1 MTPTE
6 QSPAHLDLDRER
18 GLTVHWTD
26 GTQSFYPIAY
36 LRRMSPSAEA
46 RTLREQLAKNP
57 LTVLPNTGTGE
68 TLTATT
74 AELIGN
80 YAVRIRFSDG
90 HNTGL
95 YSWDYLRQI
104 DPDNPQPDTTAA
116 TAEADAPP

>member
-1 MTPTE
+1 MTPIE
-6 QSPAHLDLDRER
+6 QSPAHLDLARDR

-26 GTQSFYPIAY
+26 GTRSFYPIAY

-46 RTLREQLAKNP
+46 RILREQLAKNP
-57 LTVLPNTGTGE
+57 LTVLPNTGDGKP
-68 TLTATT
+68 LTATS

-104 DPDNPQPDTTAA
+104 DPEHPRPDPDPSAGP
-116 TAEADAPP
+116 ADEPT

>member
-1 MTPTE
+1 MTTNE
-6 QSPAHLDLDRER
+6 QSPVHLELARDR
-18 GLTVHWTD
+18 GLTVHWQD
-26 GTQSFYPIAY
+26 GVRSFYPIAY
-36 LRRMSPSAEA
+36 LRRMSPSAET

-57 LTVLPNTGTGE
+57 LTVLPNTGDGE
-68 TLTATT
+68 PLTATT

-104 DPDNPQPDTTAA
+104 DPEHPWPDN
-116 TAEADAPP
+116 EPPLPETDGPT